1 MGKNLTPSPYKVVAG
16 CDCAYSKD
24 GNIQVCVAVLLEPET
39 HKIIEYSFK
48 KSQNPAPYIPGK
60 FYLREGN
67 ISVDTIKKL
76 KKFPDFL
83 LINGHGKANTEGKGL
98 ASYIGNNLK
107 IPTLGVAKEL
117 LFGEF
122 ETPGM
127 EKGSFTEVFYGKEII
142 GYAVRTARNK
152 RPLFVSEGYGIE
164 FLKVKDF
171 FFSLCIYKMPQP
183 IRIAHILA
191 RNILKNFTPKLPL

>member
-1 MGKNLTPSPYKVVAG
+1 MGKDLTPSPYKVVAG

-24 GNIQVCVAVLLEPET
+24 GRIQVCVAVSLDCITFQIL
-39 HKIIEYSFK
+39 EYSFT
-48 KSQNPAPYIPGK
+48 KSKNPAPYIPGK
-60 FYLREGN
+60 FYLREGD
-67 ISVDTIKKL
+67 ISVETIKKL
-76 KKFPDFL
+76 KKLPDFI
-83 LINGHGKANTEGKGL
+83 LINGHGKANTEGEGL
-98 ASYIGNNLK
+98 ASYIGKSLK

-122 ETPGM
+122 KTPGM
-127 EKGSFTEVFYGKEII
+127 EKGSFTEVFYRKEII

-191 RNILKNFTPKLPL
+191 RNILKNFTPKLLL